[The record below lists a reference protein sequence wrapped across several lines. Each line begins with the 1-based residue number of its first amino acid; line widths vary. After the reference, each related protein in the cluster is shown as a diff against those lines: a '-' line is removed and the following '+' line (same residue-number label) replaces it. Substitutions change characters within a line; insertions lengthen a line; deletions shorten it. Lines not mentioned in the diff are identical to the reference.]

1 MIGAVIVTHGRL
13 AEELVDTLQV
23 IMGSISQVRA
33 VGTNLAQTSE
43 EIRGQIEK
51 AVKENDSGDGVLLLT
66 DMFGGTPSNICMSFL
81 GKRNVEVIS
90 GVNLPMLIKFASC
103 NGQMNLSQLKDK
115 IVAYGRENI
124 LLASDILK
132 TGSGPQA
139 PGLRPKP

>member
-13 AEELVDTLQV
+13 AEELVGTLQV
-23 IMGSISQVRA
+23 IMGSISQIKA